1 MARITRVEI
10 MMVNLSPKVKRVDAI
25 QTFVAQ
31 ETPIVRIHD
40 SDGGIG
46 TGYTY
51 TIGTGGPSVI
61 ALLEKTLAPA
71 LIGKEASQLMQS
83 GGNCSFDTRN
93 VRRSNYIFSF
103 GCN

>member
-25 QTFVAQ
+25 QPFDAQ

-40 SDGGIG
+40 SDGVIG

-61 ALLEKTLAPA
+61 ALL
-71 LIGKEASQLMQS
+71 
-83 GGNCSFDTRN
+83 
-93 VRRSNYIFSF
+93 
-103 GCN
+103 